1 MFTKTQTFLKIF
13 GARGKKCHFR
23 TFSLIFP
30 FIGAFARKNVSVWGE
45 RHPPPEPEF
54 RGRNFPQSRSRGR
67 KRLPPNIREKGQ
79 KRGISAAP

>member
-45 RHPPPEPEF
+45 RHPP
-54 RGRNFPQSRSRGR
+54 RAGVQGAQ
-67 KRLPPNIREKGQ
+67 LPPIAFQG
-79 KRGISAAP
+79 A